1 MKQIRSLRIQ
11 RKETPKTLL
20 FIRLIGDGIKRY
32 QTHFSPFR
40 KPSPVSAKTHIPQE
54 TSVHINFP
62 CPVFPFFASF
72 SLSFNCC
79 NSKSCL
85 SFFSI
90 STNSC
95 LTASTQTSMT
105 SDPTLQVRNT
115 TPSLS
120 MTDFALAHLLFHSSS
135 FLLRMGPPSGSSGS
149 WKEESFHA
157 PLRRFV
163 A

>member
-1 MKQIRSLRIQ
+1 MQ
-11 RKETPKTLL
+11 TLL
-20 FIRLIGDGIKRY
+20 KKERITNCSLGIQPKKKNTQDLTFPAGKTKKGVSTPSLHLFIDTY
-32 QTHFSPFR
+32 
-40 KPSPVSAKTHIPQE
+40 
-54 TSVHINFP
+54 TSNDHQINFP
-62 CPVFPFFASF
+62 CPVLPCFASF
-72 SLSFNCC
+72 SLCFNCC

-105 SDPTLQVRNT
+105 SEPTLQVRKI

-120 MTDFALAHLLFHSSS
+120 MMDFALAHLLFHSSS
-135 FLLRMGPPSGSSGS
+135 FLLRMGPPSGSRGS